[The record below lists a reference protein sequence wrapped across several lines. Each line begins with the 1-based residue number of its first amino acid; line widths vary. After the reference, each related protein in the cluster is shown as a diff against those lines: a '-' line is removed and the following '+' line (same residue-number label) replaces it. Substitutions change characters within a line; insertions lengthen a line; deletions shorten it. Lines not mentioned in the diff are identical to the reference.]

1 MKIAIYHNEDIHFEM
16 LGYLLEYCYTYD
28 VEVHIYSSFTDGYHI
43 GETYSSWYNKFFQK
57 TIEWKTG
64 DILESG
70 IEYDVLF
77 LITDDNPSYSI
88 IKDRYSEKTI
98 SINHWHLS
106 RCESRVKVGT
116 RQFYNRLD
124 SICEM
129 PYAMPCY
136 NIISEQD
143 KFELIKTKTRL
154 QVVFV
159 GRFNVPNSFTFAFFN
174 KFEDIDFHLIIW
186 KTSPSYFK
194 FLKEIPNFHVHVEI
208 ETEDMMNLM
217 KNAHYVFFNPSYIE
231 GYLGCKTSAT
241 LHLALSTLAKPIIP
255 KSWNQ
260 YYKFDTNVVIEY
272 DDLQFLTPDG
282 QLNLTIDDYFQS
294 LKFLSIE
301 RRKQIANR
309 NIVFDNAIKTITGV
323 EPKSIKSSWVS
334 NLFSRLCLSYP
345 KVFIGIETC
354 FEEKVIDDFRE
365 VHIINSVDTECIIS
379 NKVYSYTGTNTVSL
393 LGGIID
399 SFFEPVLFMIDENV
413 VDGDN
418 YYSDIF
424 NMISSRN
431 FNDIIIINFSIKLEY
446 IQCLKNYS
454 IYQFNNQPYII
465 LIPKLDTIEKDIFQV
480 CIKPF
485 NHKKIP
491 VEVIDKIKDE
501 SVGYAYTLYDTNM
514 ILNMIDD
521 LNPVIKRKY
530 ESCMKTQHKKDIL
543 QMVML
548 YNKGGIYVD
557 IDCQPLTSFD
567 NIIKRTDLNPTFV
580 GVLGVNRNDGLA
592 IGLMACSK
600 YNKII
605 GMILNELNA
614 SNFDDYVNT
623 DYGLICRMV
632 GFIMKRFMEVEELT
646 EGFYEIKGERILLL
660 NEIWNEGDYSSC
672 KILYK
677 NEVLANTR
685 YVDYPWNLNDE

>member
-1 MKIAIYHNEDIHFEM
+1 M
-16 LGYLLEYCYTYD
+16 
-28 VEVHIYSSFTDGYHI
+28 
-43 GETYSSWYNKFFQK
+43 
-57 TIEWKTG
+57 
-64 DILESG
+64 
-70 IEYDVLF
+70 
-77 LITDDNPSYSI
+77 
-88 IKDRYSEKTI
+88 
-98 SINHWHLS
+98 
-106 RCESRVKVGT
+106 
-116 RQFYNRLD
+116 
-124 SICEM
+124 
-129 PYAMPCY
+129 
-136 NIISEQD
+136 
-143 KFELIKTKTRL
+143 
-154 QVVFV
+154 
-159 GRFNVPNSFTFAFFN
+159 
-174 KFEDIDFHLIIW
+174 
-186 KTSPSYFK
+186 
-194 FLKEIPNFHVHVEI
+194 
-208 ETEDMMNLM
+208 
-217 KNAHYVFFNPSYIE
+217 
-231 GYLGCKTSAT
+231 
-241 LHLALSTLAKPIIP
+241 
-255 KSWNQ
+255 
-260 YYKFDTNVVIEY
+260 
-272 DDLQFLTPDG
+272 
-282 QLNLTIDDYFQS
+282 
-294 LKFLSIE
+294 
-301 RRKQIANR
+301 RKQIANR

-399 SFFEPVLFMIDENV
+399 SFLEPVLFMIDENV

>member
-1 MKIAIYHNEDIHFEM
+1 
-16 LGYLLEYCYTYD
+16 
-28 VEVHIYSSFTDGYHI
+28 
-43 GETYSSWYNKFFQK
+43 
-57 TIEWKTG
+57 
-64 DILESG
+64 
-70 IEYDVLF
+70 
-77 LITDDNPSYSI
+77 
-88 IKDRYSEKTI
+88 
-98 SINHWHLS
+98 
-106 RCESRVKVGT
+106 
-116 RQFYNRLD
+116 
-124 SICEM
+124 
-129 PYAMPCY
+129 
-136 NIISEQD
+136 
-143 KFELIKTKTRL
+143 
-154 QVVFV
+154 
-159 GRFNVPNSFTFAFFN
+159 
-174 KFEDIDFHLIIW
+174 
-186 KTSPSYFK
+186 
-194 FLKEIPNFHVHVEI
+194 
-208 ETEDMMNLM
+208 
-217 KNAHYVFFNPSYIE
+217 
-231 GYLGCKTSAT
+231 
-241 LHLALSTLAKPIIP
+241 
-255 KSWNQ
+255 
-260 YYKFDTNVVIEY
+260 
-272 DDLQFLTPDG
+272 
-282 QLNLTIDDYFQS
+282 
-294 LKFLSIE
+294 
-301 RRKQIANR
+301 
-309 NIVFDNAIKTITGV
+309 
-323 EPKSIKSSWVS
+323 
-334 NLFSRLCLSYP
+334 
-345 KVFIGIETC
+345 
-354 FEEKVIDDFRE
+354 
-365 VHIINSVDTECIIS
+365 
-379 NKVYSYTGTNTVSL
+379 
-393 LGGIID
+393 
-399 SFFEPVLFMIDENV
+399 MIDENV